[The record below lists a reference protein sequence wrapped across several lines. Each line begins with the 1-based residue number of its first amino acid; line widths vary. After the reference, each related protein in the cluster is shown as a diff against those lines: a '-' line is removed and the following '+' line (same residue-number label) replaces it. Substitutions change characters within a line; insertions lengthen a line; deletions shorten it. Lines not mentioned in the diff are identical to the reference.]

1 MHILFSFPTFTANGF
16 NPLSTGRHVLRIQSI
31 RSLKQNVW
39 TVLTRQNTEINR
51 NVARTR
57 HECFSVASIF
67 NCNISA
73 TSHKQPKSVTSTCEI
88 TANVK
93 PSLLSPGQYFN
104 PMDVS
109 LLYVQIMLNNVQPTT
124 DVTFR

>member
-1 MHILFSFPTFTANGF
+1 
-16 NPLSTGRHVLRIQSI
+16 
-31 RSLKQNVW
+31 VW
-39 TVLTRQNTEINR
+39 TVLTRQNTREINR

-73 TSHKQPKSVTSTCEI
+73 TGHKQPKSVTSTYEI

-93 PSLLSPGQYFN
+93 PNLLSPGQYFN

-109 LLYVQIMLNNVQPTT
+109 LLYVQIMLNNGQPTT